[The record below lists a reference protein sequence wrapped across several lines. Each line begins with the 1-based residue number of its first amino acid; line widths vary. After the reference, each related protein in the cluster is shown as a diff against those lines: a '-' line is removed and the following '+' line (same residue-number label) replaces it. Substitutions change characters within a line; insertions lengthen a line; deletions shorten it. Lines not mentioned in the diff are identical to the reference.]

1 VQIKVIGSKL
11 SEILHPEDKVNL
23 TKQVIKE
30 FSDQPLIRETAFKS
44 FSHNRVAECFF
55 QNSKSKKLKTAPTL
69 FCSSIL
75 TGVIYKVTRTER
87 TLRTPNQLSS
97 GGPALPPMHLAFFFQ
112 ISKHY
117 EYRTLHSFPEGIIID
132 ADIRYVAMYIYFDW
146 DISTNLPILILN

>member
-1 VQIKVIGSKL
+1 MKVKVIGSKL
-11 SEILHPEDKVNL
+11 SEILHAEDNVNF

-30 FSDQPLIRETAFKS
+30 FSDQPLVRETAFKT
-44 FSHNRVAECFF
+44 FSHNRIGECFF
-55 QNSKSKKLKTAPTL
+55 ENSKSKKLKTAPTV

-97 GGPALPPMHLAFFFQ
+97 GGPALPPMHLTFFFQ

-132 ADIRYVAMYIYFDW
+132 ADIRYAAMFIYFD
-146 DISTNLPILILN
+146 